1 MPNDTILCW
10 NTSLKPSGQHVL
22 VSDYTT
28 WKTQGEA
35 AKTNLATFIGERLK
49 ERYIDP
55 VKALDP
61 QNKNGF
67 AIMALSCL
75 LMETLESFYQGW
87 ARSPDSARAFCH
99 FFDRHRRFDMFR
111 GYSQEFYKNVRCGI
125 LHQGETTGGWT
136 ITRKPRCPV
145 FDPAGLSVHATKF
158 HNQMAACVDEYSTQL
173 AARPI
178 ENDLWTKFFKKMGA
192 TIRSIG

>member
-1 MPNDTILCW
+1 MPTDTILCW
-10 NTSLKPSGQHVL
+10 KTTLKPPRQHIL

-28 WKTQGEA
+28 WKTQGESV
-35 AKTNLATFIGERLK
+35 KTELATFVRERLK

-55 VKALDP
+55 VTALDP
-61 QNKNGF
+61 QGKNGF

-87 ARSPDSARAFCH
+87 AKSPDSARAFCY

-125 LHQGETTGGWT
+125 LHQGETTSGWT
-136 ITRKPRCPV
+136 ITRNEKHQL
-145 FDPAGLSVHATKF
+145 FDPSVPRIHATKF
-158 HNQMAACVDEYSTQL
+158 HNRMALCVEDYSAQL
-173 AARPI
+173 AAKPI
-178 ENDLWTKFFKKMGA
+178 ADDLWVKFFKKMDA